1 MTNGLIPLKDKT
13 AVITG
18 ASSGLGKTL
27 ALDLARREMNLVLAA
42 RREDVLKEVAAEAR
56 PLGAAVL
63 VQPADITNEAQC
75 RVMIDRTIETFG
87 RIDCLILSAG
97 ISMWAR
103 FDEISHPSIFE
114 KLMKT
119 NFLGAV
125 NCINPALPWLRESG
139 GTIVAISSAQA
150 VVGMPNH
157 TGYSASKH
165 ALKGFLE
172 ALEAEIDGAVHILS
186 VMPGWIRGSNL
197 RTSAL
202 RGDGTPVGRTLS
214 HSTYSVSLEV
224 CSAEILRAMEKGAR
238 ELYIPSSLRFL
249 PWLKL
254 IAPKWLK
261 ARVKRAVEG
270 QEK

>member
-1 MTNGLIPLKDKT
+1 MTDDQKGKT
-13 AVITG
+13 ALITG
-18 ASSGLGKTL
+18 ASSGLGRTL

-42 RREDVLKEVAAEAR
+42 RREDVLKEVAVQAKL
-56 PLGAAVL
+56 LGAAVH
-63 VQPADITNEAQC
+63 VQAADVTDETQC
-75 RVMIDRTIETFG
+75 RVMVDRTIEVFG
-87 RIDCLILSAG
+87 RIDFLILSAG

-125 NCINPALPWLRESG
+125 HCIDPALPWLRQSG

-172 ALEAEIDGAVHILS
+172 ALESELDEAVHILN

-202 RGDGTPVGRTLS
+202 KGDGAAMGRTRGHSS
-214 HSTYSVSLEV
+214 HSVSLEA
-224 CSAEILRAMEKGAR
+224 CSAEILRAMEKGTR
-238 ELYIPSSLRFL
+238 ELYIPSSLRLL
-249 PWLKL
+249 PWLRL

-261 ARVKRAVEG
+261 ASIKRAVER
-270 QEK
+270 QEE